1 MDRTAFI
8 VVSIC
13 VFLIYWTWP
22 TLPSKTQRPD
32 GQTNVVSS
40 PSINPSTKQKSPAQN
55 TSSTAT
61 VDSIP
66 PVILESEKLVSLETE
81 NSIFTFT
88 SAGGLKS
95 IGLNNHKID
104 PSSSTNNNIIYLNRG
119 AKSPVFS
126 LAGID
131 DNEFSITNDDK
142 WLTMVSTNQ
151 AGIRITKKFT
161 TSSNHLLQTSIKLEN
176 TTNEPI
182 ILKPRTLNLGTSM
195 PMNEPNLR
203 SVWGVQFYDGEEM
216 LQIDEAWFENR
227 TLGCFPG
234 TPRNYFAS
242 DRLKGITSKNWISIH
257 NRFFSIATMPMQA
270 LPGSIA
276 HSQEVAIENTNQSN
290 DGQYIHYKGIKSS
303 FKFESTELK
312 PGQSLE
318 QEFTTYAGPK
328 EYKSLVQLGIA
339 YENSLQSIMDFDG
352 FFGFFSRILL
362 RSMNG
367 LNSWGLSY
375 AWSIIV
381 ITIILKLVF
390 FPLTR
395 SSTLSMKRMSAFQP
409 QMAEIREKY
418 KSDPQKMNKKTMAF
432 MRENKINPM
441 GSCLP
446 MLLQIPIF
454 IGYFFMLQ
462 SAIELR
468 GAEFLWASDLSE
480 SDTVLEVAG
489 FPINPLPI
497 LMTITMFLQMRMN
510 PTSPTMDPMQQKMM
524 QFMPLMIAV
533 FCYSFPSGLALYW
546 TTSNILGI
554 LQTKMTR
561 DIVVD
566 IPNTTSTN
574 SALAKPIK
582 AKNKRKKN

>member
-13 VFLIYWTWP
+13 IFLMYLTWP
-22 TLPSKTQRPD
+22 SPPAPSQRPD
-32 GQTNVVSS
+32 SRTNSVSE
-40 PSINPSTKQKSPAQN
+40 PSVNPATKQITPATN
-55 TSSTAT
+55 TTLP
-61 VDSIP
+61 VDADSMV
-66 PVILESEKLVSLETE
+66 PVALESEKLVSLETE

-95 IGLNNHKID
+95 VGLNNHKTD
-104 PSSSTNNNIIYLNRG
+104 PSSTTNNNIIYLNHG
-119 AKSPVFS
+119 AKLPVFS
-126 LAGID
+126 LGGID
-131 DNEFSITNDDK
+131 DNEFSIRNDDDR
-142 WLTMVSTNQ
+142 LTMVSTNQ
-151 AGIRITKKFT
+151 AGIRITKNFT
-161 TSSNHLLQTSIKLEN
+161 TLPNYLLQTSIKLEN
-176 TTNEPI
+176 TTDEPI

-195 PMNEPNLR
+195 PINEPNVR

-242 DRLKGITSKNWISIH
+242 DRLKGITTKNWTSVH
-257 NRFFSIATMPMQA
+257 NRFFSIATMPTQA

-276 HSQEVAIENTNQSN
+276 HSQKVSIEKTNQSN
-290 DGQYIHYKGIKSS
+290 DGQYIHSTGILAS
-303 FKFESTELK
+303 FKFPSEQIE
-312 PGQSLE
+312 PGQYLE

-328 EYKSLVQLGIA
+328 EYKSLVQLGIT

-418 KSDPQKMNKKTMAF
+418 KSDPQKMNKKTMEF

-446 MLLQIPIF
+446 LLLQIPIF

-480 SDTVLEVAG
+480 SDTVIEIAG

-561 DIVVD
+561 DIVADV
-566 IPNTTSTN
+566 PNATSAN

-582 AKNKRKKN
+582 AKNKRKK

>member
-13 VFLIYWTWP
+13 IFLLYLTWP
-22 TLPSKTQRPD
+22 SPPAPSQRPD
-32 GQTNVVSS
+32 SRTNSVSE
-40 PSINPSTKQKSPAQN
+40 PSVNPATKQITPATN
-55 TSSTAT
+55 TTLP
-61 VDSIP
+61 VDADSMA
-66 PVILESEKLVSLETE
+66 PVALESEKLVSLETE

-95 IGLNNHKID
+95 VGLNKHKAD
-104 PSSSTNNNIIYLNRG
+104 PSSSTNNNIIYLNHG
-119 AKSPVFS
+119 AKLPVFS
-126 LAGID
+126 LGGID
-131 DNEFSITNDDK
+131 DNEFSIRNDDD

-151 AGIRITKKFT
+151 AGIRITKNFT
-161 TSSNHLLQTSIKLEN
+161 TSSNYLLQTSIKLEN
-176 TTNEPI
+176 TTDKPI
-182 ILKPRTLNLGTSM
+182 ILKPRTLNLGTSI
-195 PMNEPNLR
+195 PINEPNVR

-242 DRLKGITSKNWISIH
+242 DRLKGITTKNWTSVH
-257 NRFFSIATMPMQA
+257 NRFFSIATMPTQP

-276 HSQEVAIENTNQSN
+276 HSQKVPIENTNQSI
-290 DGQYIHYKGIKSS
+290 DGQYIHNTGISAS
-303 FKFESTELK
+303 FKFPSEQLE
-312 PGQSLE
+312 PGQYLE

-328 EYKSLVQLGIA
+328 EYKSLVQLGVT

-418 KSDPQKMNKKTMAF
+418 KSDPQKMNKKTMEF

-480 SDTVLEVAG
+480 SDTVIEIAG

-561 DIVVD
+561 DIVVNV
-566 IPNTTSTN
+566 PNATPAN

-582 AKNKRKKN
+582 AKNKRKK